1 MSLSLQQLQSGT
13 IGIVGLGRSGVA
25 AVQFLAQRG
34 YKVLAWDQNP
44 EKGIELTHLAKVVV
58 DHSPNPAL
66 ALKKCDVILLSPG
79 IPRSHNCLQQAIMSG
94 VAVINDVEW
103 LYKHSQQEKNPASF
117 IGITGTNGK
126 STVTTLVGLM
136 LQNAKFNT
144 QTGGNLG
151 QAALSLW
158 SDKVEKFVLELSSFQ
173 LESLNDFH
181 PQTAAL
187 LNISPDHLDRYNGLE
202 DYLSTK
208 LQIFNNQTNT
218 DHAVLNGDDPVVL
231 AAYEKIAKNSD
242 ALVTIFSTKKQ
253 IKGGLYIKD
262 GQLID
267 HTSKEAQP
275 LISCDELK
283 ITGVHNHAN
292 ALAAAA
298 IALAA
303 GASRKAVI
311 ETLKTFPGL
320 PHRMEWIKTVDGVEY
335 YNDSKGTNVGAVLQS
350 LASFPKKELVL
361 IAGGRDKNS
370 NFTPLIAPLKKHV
383 PNLILIG
390 EAADNMAQLLKGYSN
405 IEHASSMELAVL
417 KAHQLAK
424 PGQIVLLSPAC
435 TSFDMFKNFEDRGDI
450 FRKVVNEL

>member
-1 MSLSLQQLQSGT
+1 MTLSLQKLQTET

-34 YKVLAWDQNP
+34 QDVFAWDQNHN
-44 EKGIELTHLAKVVV
+44 KGQELTHLAKVVV
-58 DHSPNPAL
+58 DHSPNPAS

-79 IPRSHNCLQQAIMSG
+79 IPRSHPCLQQAIDAQ
-94 VAVINDVEW
+94 VPIINDVEW
-103 LYKHSQQEKNPASF
+103 LYRHSQQEKKPASF
-117 IGITGTNGK
+117 VGITGTNGK

-136 LQNAKFNT
+136 LQKAKFNT

-158 SDKVEKFVLELSSFQ
+158 GDKVEKFVLELSSFQ
-173 LESLNDFH
+173 LESLPEFR

-187 LNISPDHLDRYNGLE
+187 LNISPDHLDRYQDLD
-202 DYLSTK
+202 DYLATK
-208 LQIFNNQTNT
+208 LQIFKNQTGS
-218 DHAVLNGDDPVVL
+218 DHAILNGDDPLVM
-231 AAYEKIAKNSD
+231 AAYKKNAQNSK
-242 ALVTIFSTKKQ
+242 ALVTVFSTKKEL
-253 IKGGLYIKD
+253 KGGLYIKD
-262 GQLID
+262 GELID
-267 HTSKEAQP
+267 HTGRVATP
-275 LISCDELK
+275 LLACDQLK

-303 GASRKAVI
+303 GAGRDSVT

-350 LASFPKKELVL
+350 LASFPQQKLVL

-370 NFTPLIAPLKKHV
+370 DFAPLIAPLKKHV

-390 EAADNMAQLLKGYSN
+390 EAADDMAQLLKGYSHT
-405 IEHASSMELAVL
+405 EQAQSMKLAVL
-417 KAHQLAK
+417 KAQQLAK

-450 FRKVVNEL
+450 FRKAVNEL